1 MAPLVYA
8 AHPLTCYRSAHE
20 RACLDAIASAFPG
33 AEVLDPAECF
43 ADDDGWLARWPALVP
58 TLSAL
63 VLFADEQGHVGAGC
77 LREVA
82 DVLVADI
89 PVLLLD
95 RGRQLCELRALRLL
109 PAASRTPARAAVPV
123 GGRVVTAA
131 DALTL
136 RQRTRGGHHANL

>member
-1 MAPLVYA
+1 MVPLVYA

-43 ADDDGWLARWPALVP
+43 ADNADWLAGWPALVP

-63 VLFADEQGHVGAGC
+63 VLFADEQGSVGAGC

-82 DVLVADI
+82 DAIAEDI

-95 RGRQLCELRALRLL
+95 RGHELCELRSLRLL
-109 PAASRTPARAAVPV
+109 PASSRNPARAAAPV
-123 GGRVVTAA
+123 GGQHVTVA
-131 DALTL
+131 DALTH

>member
-43 ADDDGWLARWPALVP
+43 ADAADWLAGWPALVP

-63 VLFADEQGHVGAGC
+63 VLFADEQGNVGAGC

-82 DVLVADI
+82 DAIAEDL

-95 RGRQLCELRALRLL
+95 RGHELCELRSLRIF
-109 PAASRTPARAAVPV
+109 PPWRRTRSRTAVPA
-123 GGRVVTAA
+123 GGAVVIDPAGIP
-131 DALTL
+131 
-136 RQRTRGGHHANL
+136 RRHETRGGHHAHL